1 MEIPEGNS
9 TKSDI
14 DKMKVLLFGYD
25 SYSYRNK
32 TIIFSIYFMD
42 INENDFP
49 KKITFS
55 VNIIF
60 DYILRILSEKLKK
73 TTTCTLKEKN
83 KLVKYNCEINQ
94 AENIDIKNIEIN
106 YDFDFGKPYE
116 LLVSPLAEFNKDK
129 IINQTTAK
137 ISTSNLI
144 LFYGDLSLENN
155 YFRVKGKLDEN
166 IQINNN
172 NFILNAYT
180 EDYKQINIS
189 CEIINNI
196 YNNFEIKC
204 DRDKSTGFN
213 VNNTI
218 SDIEQKQLLIIIN
231 DGGNDFPKKITFTV
245 NIIFDYILRILTEK
259 SKKTATCTLKEESKL
274 VKYNCE
280 VNQTENIY
288 IKNIEVNYDFDFNR
302 SYEIAVSPLAEYN
315 KDKIINQ
322 TTVKLSA
329 SNLIFFYGDLSLENN
344 YFRVKGKLDENSQI
358 NDNFKLTVYSND
370 YKQIDISCEIIN
382 SIYNNFEIKCARHKS
397 ADFNVNNTIGY
408 TEPKQLLIIIN
419 DGGND
424 FVDKKSLDGIS
435 KNYFNKGNNKSLSGG
450 VIALIIILP
459 VILITVV
466 LLIIFRKK
474 LFKNQSYID
483 NNSTIDSKNLFKIA
497 GDNLPK
503 V

>member
-32 TIIFSIYFMD
+32 MITFSIYFMN
-42 INENDFP
+42 IN
-49 KKITFS
+49 
-55 VNIIF
+55 
-60 DYILRILSEKLKK
+60 
-73 TTTCTLKEKN
+73 
-83 KLVKYNCEINQ
+83 
-94 AENIDIKNIEIN
+94 
-106 YDFDFGKPYE
+106 
-116 LLVSPLAEFNKDK
+116 
-129 IINQTTAK
+129 
-137 ISTSNLI
+137 
-144 LFYGDLSLENN
+144 
-155 YFRVKGKLDEN
+155 
-166 IQINNN
+166 
-172 NFILNAYT
+172 
-180 EDYKQINIS
+180 
-189 CEIINNI
+189 
-196 YNNFEIKC
+196 
-204 DRDKSTGFN
+204 
-213 VNNTI
+213 
-218 SDIEQKQLLIIIN
+218 
-231 DGGNDFPKKITFTV
+231 GNDFPKNISFTV

-370 YKQIDISCEIIN
+370 YKQIDISCEVIN
-382 SIYNNFEIKCARHKS
+382 SIYNNFEIKCDRDKS
-397 ADFNVNNTIGY
+397 ASFNVNNTIGY

>member
-32 TIIFSIYFMD
+32 KITFSIYFMN
-42 INENDFP
+42 IN
-49 KKITFS
+49 
-55 VNIIF
+55 
-60 DYILRILSEKLKK
+60 
-73 TTTCTLKEKN
+73 
-83 KLVKYNCEINQ
+83 
-94 AENIDIKNIEIN
+94 
-106 YDFDFGKPYE
+106 
-116 LLVSPLAEFNKDK
+116 
-129 IINQTTAK
+129 
-137 ISTSNLI
+137 
-144 LFYGDLSLENN
+144 
-155 YFRVKGKLDEN
+155 
-166 IQINNN
+166 
-172 NFILNAYT
+172 
-180 EDYKQINIS
+180 
-189 CEIINNI
+189 
-196 YNNFEIKC
+196 
-204 DRDKSTGFN
+204 
-213 VNNTI
+213 
-218 SDIEQKQLLIIIN
+218 
-231 DGGNDFPKKITFTV
+231 GNDFPKNISFTV

-259 SKKTATCTLKEESKL
+259 SQKTATCTLKEESKL

-370 YKQIDISCEIIN
+370 YKRIDISCEVIN